1 MSNQRPNMCS
11 EHYNTSEQN
20 KDTTKFHDEICD
32 ACKYSAQKKE
42 IDWEERE
49 NKFKILL
56 DKYRSRNGSY
66 DVVVPGSGGKD
77 SFYAAHVLKYKYKM
91 NPITCTFAPNI
102 YTKWGYDNFTNW
114 IDSGFSN
121 YKFTADGEIH
131 RLITRLAIEN
141 ILHPFQPWILGQKTT
156 LQNLQ

>member
-1 MSNQRPNMCS
+1 MSTFFNLPEKIIYCKKCLMSNQRPNMCS

-66 DVVVPGSGGKD
+66 DVVVPGSG
-77 SFYAAHVLKYKYKM
+77 
-91 NPITCTFAPNI
+91 
-102 YTKWGYDNFTNW
+102 
-114 IDSGFSN
+114 
-121 YKFTADGEIH
+121 
-131 RLITRLAIEN
+131 
-141 ILHPFQPWILGQKTT
+141 
-156 LQNLQ
+156 